1 MIYFLFIAVALISLF
16 SALKII
22 KQQKKESRR
31 IYKSLSYYFGLKRDY
46 KIYVSCK
53 GFSNWQKVQSL
64 AEIKKSRIKNF
75 CVCYPSG
82 EILEIYSNVE
92 KLPEGVHWLEENE
105 GLGFEEIPLDE
116 VDLSQKQIKITNTP
130 SKNPSG
136 VDYETTI
143 TNKTAENLY
152 PIAFGGY
159 LKDEEKGAFVLD
171 NVSDSV
177 YSAKQF
183 KNWYG
188 MKNDYL
194 SAGES
199 VSDPN
204 NYGGGDGYWIY
215 IFKTESGEIKTVG
228 CFLEDLVIEN
238 MKNQY
243 FTKQN

>member
-16 SALKII
+16 SELKII
-22 KQQKKESRR
+22 KQQKKEREW
-31 IYKSLSYYFGLKRDY
+31 IYESLAYFFGLKRDY

-82 EILEIYSNVE
+82 E
-92 KLPEGVHWLEENE
+92 
-105 GLGFEEIPLDE
+105 
-116 VDLSQKQIKITNTP
+116 
-130 SKNPSG
+130 
-136 VDYETTI
+136 
-143 TNKTAENLY
+143 
-152 PIAFGGY
+152 
-159 LKDEEKGAFVLD
+159 
-171 NVSDSV
+171 
-177 YSAKQF
+177 
-183 KNWYG
+183 
-188 MKNDYL
+188 
-194 SAGES
+194 S

-204 NYGGGDGYWIY
+204 NYGSGSGYWIY

-228 CFLEDLVIEN
+228 CFLEDLAVEN